1 MLKQREVET
10 KRVENKRVERLFFS
24 PDQNTS
30 VRLHSKI
37 KKQSNFI
44 VKKKYKKQGEER
56 NKKNS
61 KNQNTDRLPNNHAQD
76 QQEWLLLKHWRLY
89 YFD

>member
-10 KRVENKRVERLFFS
+10 KRVENKRVENKRVEKKRVENKRVERLFFS

-37 KKQSNFI
+37 KKTIKFYCE
-44 VKKKYKKQGEER
+44 KKIQKAGRREK
-56 NKKNS
+56 
-61 KNQNTDRLPNNHAQD
+61 
-76 QQEWLLLKHWRLY
+76 
-89 YFD
+89 